1 MFLNQKRTLVAM
13 SFLALILASGAAN
26 AKCGGQGGHGA
37 ASNPGPGRAVGSQAA
52 VTEGRAAF
60 IDDSYPSA
68 FGFDGSNSIV
78 YPHRAK

>member
-52 VTEGRAAF
+52 F